1 MINYGDVA
9 KQIAEDEGIARMP
22 LQAVG
27 WNQACII
34 IPCYRVV
41 VANNNLVGYGG
52 GIKNKIFLLNLEHNN
67 IDQFII
73 PKKGTKL

>member
-1 MINYGDVA
+1 MIKYGDVA

-34 IPCYRVV
+34 ILRHKVV
-41 VANNNLVGYGG
+41 VANNNLIGYGD

-67 IDQFII
+67 ID
-73 PKKGTKL
+73 